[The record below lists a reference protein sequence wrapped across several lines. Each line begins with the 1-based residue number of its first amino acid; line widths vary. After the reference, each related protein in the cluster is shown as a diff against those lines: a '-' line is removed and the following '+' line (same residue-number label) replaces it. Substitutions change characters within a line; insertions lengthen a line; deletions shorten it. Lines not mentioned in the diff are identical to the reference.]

1 MYRALAGLQVL
12 IRDGQAGDEVQIDVG
27 GELDLASRDVLRTAL
42 DGALEAGL
50 GDVEVELSELT
61 FCDSTGLCLLLAA
74 QRRLQAAG
82 RTLRLVNP
90 APGMLRLLELSAT
103 RDLFELRTSS
113 SLADGHRRNDADE

>member
-1 MYRALAGLQVL
+1 MYRALEGLQVL
-12 IRDGQAGDEVQIDVG
+12 IRAAEAGDEVQIDVG
-27 GELDLASRDVLRTAL
+27 GELDLASLDVLRKAL

-74 QRRLQAAG
+74 QRKLQAAG

-90 APGMLRLLELSAT
+90 TPRMLRLLELSAT
-103 RDLFELRTSS
+103 RDLFEVRTSS
-113 SLADGHRRNDADE
+113 SLADGHRRNDASV